1 MRKIKVLFG
10 LVVLTGLLFPFDVP
24 AQSLKPP
31 YFQLGINN
39 GANIF
44 FGEDG
49 YKLKNQFTFNMLNFE
64 LGYRFNTYHEAGI
77 SAGRNDKTYKEFLGI
92 NINGQDTTFMF
103 NFSVKS
109 RTFNWY
115 GIYYKFHLE
124 DYLYAGIKIGHSPEE
139 GTYHEF
145 SIGKDYEV
153 AKNFCIRLNFAA
165 CIITDDLFHFKNTNS
180 NTDNLGI
187 TLGVNYHF

>member
-1 MRKIKVLFG
+1 
-10 LVVLTGLLFPFDVP
+10 
-24 AQSLKPP
+24 
-31 YFQLGINN
+31 
-39 GANIF
+39 
-44 FGEDG
+44 
-49 YKLKNQFTFNMLNFE
+49 MLNFE

-77 SAGRNDKTYKEFLGI
+77 SIGQNDGSQKKYLRTE
-92 NINGQDTTFMF
+92 INGTDTIDI
-103 NFSVKS
+103 FSSKLQRIS
-109 RTFNWY
+109 FSWF
-115 GIYYKFHLE
+115 GIYYKYHLG
-124 DYLYAGIKIGHSPEE
+124 DYFYAGIKIGHSPEE